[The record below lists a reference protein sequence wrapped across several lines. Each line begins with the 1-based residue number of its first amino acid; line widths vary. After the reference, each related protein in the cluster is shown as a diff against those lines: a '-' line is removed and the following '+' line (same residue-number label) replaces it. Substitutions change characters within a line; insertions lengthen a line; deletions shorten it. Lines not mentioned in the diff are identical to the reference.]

1 MSQWT
6 PVVVAVLGAVAALY
20 VALVVALFVLG
31 RGQDARAIAGFVP
44 DCIVLFSRV
53 IRDPC
58 VPRGRRIL
66 LACLVAYLASPIDLI
81 PDFVPVIGQLDDA
94 LIAAFVLRR
103 VLRGCESQIPVH
115 WPGPQQSLAVLMRLS
130 GAEASSS
137 N

>member
-6 PVVVAVLGAVAALY
+6 PVVVAVLGAFAALY
-20 VALVVALFVLG
+20 AALVVALFVLG
-31 RGQDARAIAGFVP
+31 RGQEARAIAGFVP

-66 LACLVAYLASPIDLI
+66 LACLVAYLTSPIDLV
-81 PDFVPVIGQLDDA
+81 PDFLPVVGHLDDA
-94 LIAAFVLRR
+94 ILAAFVLRR
-103 VLRGCESQIPVH
+103 ILRGCEEEIPAH

-130 GAEASSS
+130 GAHRSSS
-137 N
+137 Q